1 MENINFDFANSHEMS
16 KADFEQ
22 QKNFNHWN
30 VFSQKQILEQGSKV
44 LEILKK
50 GEVNELSSEDQES
63 LKIMR
68 AELKD
73 VTPIRVVDMVEGRI
87 IKGLVYVQD
96 PQVKVIDT
104 LEKSTDGQ
112 PIQKGI
118 FLDTPLNRE
127 LGRVG
132 KTFFKGKA
140 CDATVK
146 NEMMKAIREKE
157 EYKAAHEMFEKG
169 GADSEILDNLKKA
182 YPTMSDQDY
191 KNFKKA
197 YAHGKIEK
205 AMNKAEKY
213 KKELNQLEQPEN
225 TEE

>member
-1 MENINFDFANSHEMS
+1 MS
-16 KADFEQ
+16 KADFEHA
-22 QKNFNHWN
+22 KKFNNWN
-30 VFSQKQILEQGSKV
+30 VFSQKQILEQGAKV
-44 LEILKK
+44 VEILKK
-50 GEVNELSSEDQES
+50 GEVDQLSNDDQDA
-63 LKIMR
+63 LKVMR

-73 VTPIRVVDMVEGRI
+73 VKPIRIVDMVDGRI
-87 IKGLVYVQD
+87 MKGLVYVQD

-104 LEKSTDGQ
+104 LEKSTDGS

-132 KTFFKGKA
+132 KTFMKGKV
-140 CDATVK
+140 CDTTVK
-146 NEMMKAIREKE
+146 SEMMKAVREKE

-169 GADSEILDNLKKA
+169 GADSEIMDNLKKA
-182 YPTMSDQDY
+182 YPTMTDQDY

-205 AMNKAEKY
+205 AMSKAEKY
-213 KKELNQLEQPEN
+213 KKELDQLEQPDS